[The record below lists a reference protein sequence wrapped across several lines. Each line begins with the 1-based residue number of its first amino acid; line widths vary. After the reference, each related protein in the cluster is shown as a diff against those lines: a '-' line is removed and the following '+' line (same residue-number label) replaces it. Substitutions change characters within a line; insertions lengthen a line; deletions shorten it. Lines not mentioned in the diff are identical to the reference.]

1 VVEPAAGEAVAEVLQ
16 RGDFHSCERARPG
29 DGLMGG
35 DW

>member
-1 VVEPAAGEAVAEVLQ
+1 VLQ
-16 RGDFHSCERARPG
+16 RGDLHSCERARPG